1 MKGEWKMKK
10 LRKVVILYNFEEGA
24 PLKNIICYVN
34 ETGVIERG
42 FIIKKLHKWNAQAE
56 YQGHQEVIF

>member
-1 MKGEWKMKK
+1 MKK
-10 LRKVVILYNFEEGA
+10 LRKVVILYNFEEDEL
-24 PLKNIICYVN
+24 LKKIICYVN